1 MTLMATAAARIN
13 ASIFFMPVSSLRFSI
28 VKLSVSFTVHLGI
41 IFSFQRRISFI
52 PCYNA
57 SIKINGEII
66 DEKRF

>member
-1 MTLMATAAARIN
+1 MAVSARITARTM